1 MLYAFLSGAHH
12 YSGLY
17 IFQVSRPYMYFTK
30 YDPMVHIRTRR
41 HVSIFDELCKEV
53 GFEFA
58 YLAKVT

>member
-1 MLYAFLSGAHH
+1 
-12 YSGLY
+12 
-17 IFQVSRPYMYFTK
+17 MYFTK